1 MKEQEKKE
9 TLAGAVFILPSFL
22 GFLVFTFLPVI
33 MSLGLSFTEWNFLK
47 GLDDIHFNGL
57 ENYFK
62 LFSDDWFINSFRNNI
77 VFTLVT
83 IPTCLALGLIF
94 ATIINKYIM
103 GKRLCFLFRILR
115 VLLRYVLYGRYFC
128 ILHMG
133 R

>member
-57 ENYFK
+57 EK
-62 LFSDDWFINSFRNNI
+62 LFQ
-77 VFTLVT
+77 V
-83 IPTCLALGLIF
+83 IF
-94 ATIINKYIM
+94 
-103 GKRLCFLFRILR
+103 
-115 VLLRYVLYGRYFC
+115 
-128 ILHMG
+128 
-133 R
+133 